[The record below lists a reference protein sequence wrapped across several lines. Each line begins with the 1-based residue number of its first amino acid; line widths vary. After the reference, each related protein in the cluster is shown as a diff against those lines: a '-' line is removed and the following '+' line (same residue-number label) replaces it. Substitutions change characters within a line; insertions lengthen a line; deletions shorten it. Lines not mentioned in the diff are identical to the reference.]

1 MSFLSRLLRATVVA
15 FLAVVAGL
23 YVRLPQ
29 IVGWL
34 IRSDRDGAPIQ
45 RLRIGHA
52 MAGGER
58 DPVAAD
64 ETMADAMKA
73 VLWSKLFG
81 VTHTGAR
88 GGWRDLVSALGAAER
103 EYLSPSYGLGL
114 GPREHAEAEI
124 GEGTR
129 YLSAV
134 TRLALELHLEEA
146 PRFVRMVSPT
156 LKLLGD
162 NPDAMYYIARV
173 DPSRRYRVEG
183 CRDDDE
189 VYFSLSVHAAAR
201 KGEAFQRVVA
211 DLNDA
216 AIATARTAAGR
227 RCFTV
232 AIGGPEPSDGTNWLR
247 LPAEA
252 ATVVT
257 RSYFELDPPAQ
268 INAVGRRGL
277 DLRIVEVAG
286 DAAPPPALPADGEV
300 AARLA
305 AAAEFVRAHTVN
317 MPQPDPTTA
326 PPFFSLLPN
335 FIGKPAKWSADAQ
348 GMGAVDIAYGAGR
361 FLLRPGERLLI
372 RGRLPPCRF
381 ANVVLWNRYLQTFDF
396 ERRRVSLNRQQLHA
410 GKDGRFAVVL
420 AATNPFGSAEGEAR
434 AKANWLDSEGR
445 ATGTLFFRFVLPDE
459 DVEQPTTQLLG
470 PDDDVEAALR
480 K

>member
-1 MSFLSRLLRATVVA
+1 
-15 FLAVVAGL
+15 
-23 YVRLPQ
+23 
-29 IVGWL
+29 
-34 IRSDRDGAPIQ
+34 
-45 RLRIGHA
+45 
-52 MAGGER
+52 MAGGKR

-103 EYLSPSYGLGL
+103 DYLSPSYGLGL

-173 DPSRRYRVEG
+173 DPARRYRVEG

-268 INAVGRRGL
+268 IIGRRGL
-277 DLRIVEVAG
+277 DLRIVAVAG
-286 DAAPPPALPADGEV
+286 DAAPPPALPPDARWR
-300 AARLA
+300 RLA
-305 AAAEFVRAHTVN
+305 AAAEFVRAHTVHV
-317 MPQPDPTTA
+317 PQPDPTTA

-335 FIGKPAKWSADAQ
+335 VIGKPAKWSADAQ

-361 FLLRPGERLLI
+361 FLLRPGERLSSAGGC
-372 RGRLPPCRF
+372 RCRF
-381 ANVVLWNRYLQTFDF
+381 ANVVLWNRYPDVDLSAAASRSTGSSCTPARTAAS
-396 ERRRVSLNRQQLHA
+396 RRA
-410 GKDGRFAVVL
+410 GGDQPVRLGRGRGA
-420 AATNPFGSAEGEAR
+420 
-434 AKANWLDSEGR
+434 AKATAHSEGR
-445 ATGTLFFRFVLPDE
+445 ATGTLLPLR
-459 DVEQPTTQLLG
+459 PPRRG
-470 PDDDVEAALR
+470 RRAADDAAPR
-480 K
+480 TGRRRRGGAAE

>member
-1 MSFLSRLLRATVVA
+1 MSRIVLDAVGGDHAPSEAVAGVALALQHDYIRPDEVILTGPEGDVRAAMAAASLPPEVEVVDAPDVLTSTDSPTDALRKKRNNSIAVGIGLVKAGKAGGFVSAGSTGTVVA
-15 FLAVVAGL
+15 
-23 YVRLPQ
+23 
-29 IVGWL
+29 
-34 IRSDRDGAPIQ
+34 
-45 RLRIGHA
+45 
-52 MAGGER
+52 
-58 DPVAAD
+58 
-64 ETMADAMKA
+64 
-73 VLWSKLFG
+73 
-81 VTHTGAR
+81 
-88 GGWRDLVSALGAAER
+88 
-103 EYLSPSYGLGL
+103 
-114 GPREHAEAEI
+114 
-124 GEGTR
+124 
-129 YLSAV
+129 
-134 TRLALELHLEEA
+134 
-146 PRFVRMVSPT
+146 
-156 LKLLGD
+156 
-162 NPDAMYYIARV
+162 
-173 DPSRRYRVEG
+173 
-183 CRDDDE
+183 
-189 VYFSLSVHAAAR
+189 
-201 KGEAFQRVVA
+201 
-211 DLNDA
+211 
-216 AIATARTAAGR
+216 
-227 RCFTV
+227 
-232 AIGGPEPSDGTNWLR
+232 
-247 LPAEA
+247 A

-317 MPQPDPTTA
+317 MPQPDPMTA
-326 PPFFSLLPN
+326 PPFFSQLPN
-335 FIGKPAKWSADAQ
+335 FIGKPTKWSADAQ

-361 FLLRPGERLLI
+361 FLLRPGEWLLI

-420 AATNPFGSAEGEAR
+420 AATNPFGSAEGEAK

-470 PDDDVEAALR
+470 PGDDVEAALR